1 MGGQDTHL
9 RKHVPFFYRVTET
22 RVEVS
27 ENEEFWGTRAV
38 VQ

>member
-1 MGGQDTHL
+1 MEKTL
-9 RKHVPFFYRVTET
+9 EKTCTRFFYRVTET